1 MITMS
6 KFFRAIIVV
15 SAAFFVAASAYAQ
28 STILIVDQSRIL
40 RDSEVGKHI
49 NRQIESIAKTMESE
63 VKSAVSPL
71 EAEGKTLQAEIQAL
85 GQAGLAS
92 RPDLKSR
99 LTSFAGKSK
108 KQQYEAVMKQ
118 RELAK
123 TEAVA
128 YQKVSKK
135 LEEIL
140 KVVVAERNADVVIDR
155 SAVIY
160 GKPADVTDLVL
171 SRLNSQM
178 RTVAVTRERLPR
190 QAIQ

>member
-6 KFFRAIIVV
+6 KAIRAIMVV
-15 SAAFFVAASAYAQ
+15 TAAFFMTASAYAQ

-49 NRQIESIAKTMESE
+49 NRQVESIGRTMEAE
-63 VKSAVSPL
+63 IKSAVSPL
-71 EAEGKTLQAEIQAL
+71 EAEGKSLQAEIQAL
-85 GQAGLAS
+85 GQTGLAS
-92 RPDLKSR
+92 RPDLQSR
-99 LTSFAGKSK
+99 WTSFAGKTK
-108 KQQYEAVMKQ
+108 KQQYEAMMKQ

-128 YQKVSKK
+128 YQKVSQK

>member
-1 MITMS
+1 
-6 KFFRAIIVV
+6 
-15 SAAFFVAASAYAQ
+15 
-28 STILIVDQSRIL
+28 
-40 RDSEVGKHI
+40 
-49 NRQIESIAKTMESE
+49 
-63 VKSAVSPL
+63 
-71 EAEGKTLQAEIQAL
+71 
-85 GQAGLAS
+85 
-92 RPDLKSR
+92 
-99 LTSFAGKSK
+99 
-108 KQQYEAVMKQ
+108 MKQ

-128 YQKVSKK
+128 YGKVSKK